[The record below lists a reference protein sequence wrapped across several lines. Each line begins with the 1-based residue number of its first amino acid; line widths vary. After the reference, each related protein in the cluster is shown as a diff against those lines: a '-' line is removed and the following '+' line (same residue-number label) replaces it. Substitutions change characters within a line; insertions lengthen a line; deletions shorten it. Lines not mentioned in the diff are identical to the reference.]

1 MDRYFLLGIVLAF
14 LALMLALAAFGWFLR
29 ARRQRGIPSTVEA
42 PTELTG
48 SREFAG
54 FYVSTTSAT
63 DPLDR
68 IAVRGLGFRSRTTV
82 IVAAEGILIPIK
94 GQADVFI
101 PAADLRKVGRA
112 TWTIDRGV
120 EPDGLVVVD
129 WTLGER
135 ELASYFRV
143 DEPAGLLDA
152 VTELLKTGSDAK

>member
-1 MDRYFLLGIVLAF
+1 VDRYFLLGLVLAF
-14 LALMLALAAFGWFLR
+14 LALMLCLAAFGWYLR
-29 ARRQRGIPSTVEA
+29 RRKQRDIPSTIEA
-42 PTELTG
+42 PTALTD
-48 SREFAG
+48 SREFVG

-82 IVAAEGILIPIK
+82 IVAAEGIVIPIK

-101 PAADLRKVGRA
+101 PRGDLRKSGRA

-152 VTELLKTGSDAK
+152 LTELLKTGSDAK

>member
-1 MDRYFLLGIVLAF
+1 MDRYALLGIVLAF
-14 LALMLALAAFGWFLR
+14 LALMLCLAAFGWYLR
-29 ARRQRGIPSTVEA
+29 VRKQRGIPSTVEA
-42 PTELTG
+42 PTKLTG
-48 SREFAG
+48 SREFDG

-68 IAVRGLGFRSRTTV
+68 IAVRGLGFRARTSVTV
-82 IVAAEGILIPIK
+82 ADEGIVIPIK
-94 GQADVFI
+94 GQSDVFI
-101 PAADLRKVGRA
+101 PLADLRKAGRA

-143 DEPAGLLDA
+143 DDPAGLLDA
-152 VTELLKTGSDAK
+152 VTGLLKTGSDAK